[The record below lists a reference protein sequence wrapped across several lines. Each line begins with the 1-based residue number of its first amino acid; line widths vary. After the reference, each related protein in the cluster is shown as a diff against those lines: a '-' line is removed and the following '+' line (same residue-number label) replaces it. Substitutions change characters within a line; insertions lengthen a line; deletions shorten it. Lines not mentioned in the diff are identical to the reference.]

1 MTGVAPGNNISAY
14 HFGDYVFDVKR
25 RELIFCADKD
35 NLQSAR
41 VVRLSSA
48 ESLIFSYLLDH
59 HDEVCDKDLLLNIGW
74 LGRPISPNS
83 LNVAI
88 ANIRRHFASS
98 PQTLDIRSTPKK
110 GYSLHL
116 NCKVKSYYGKSEPT
130 NSEPL
135 SEPVSEP
142 EPAVTA
148 QSSSTPPLSDHEV
161 IKEPASASASAAPR
175 SFGERFQLAFLS
187 GIGRPMLAKSLMYVN
202 LLLAVLVVFAA
213 SYLHFEWLHVH
224 CADSPTGVVCQME
237 AKSDVPPVKP
247 ASLVLVSGHKV
258 RVLSYKELEKTL

>member
-116 NCKVKSYYGKSEPT
+116 NCKMKSYYGKSEPT

-135 SEPVSEP
+135 SEPA
-142 EPAVTA
+142 PAVTA

-161 IKEPASASASAAPR
+161 IQESASVAPR

>member
-59 HDEVCDKDLLLNIGW
+59 HDEVCDKDLLLDIGW

-88 ANIRRHFASS
+88 ANIRRHFTSS

-116 NCKVKSYYGKSEPT
+116 NCKMQSYYGKALPT
-130 NSEPL
+130 ESEPL
-135 SEPVSEP
+135 PEPVSEP
-142 EPAVTA
+142 TPAAAA
-148 QSSSTPPLSDHEV
+148 QSPSTPPSSDHEV
-161 IKEPASASASAAPR
+161 IKEPAASR
-175 SFGERFQLAFLS
+175 SFGERAKLAFLS
-187 GIGRPMLAKSLMYVN
+187 GIGRPMLARGLIYVN
-202 LLLAVLVVFAA
+202 LLLVVLVAFVA

-224 CADSPTGVVCQME
+224 CTDSPTGVVCQME
-237 AKSDVPPVKP
+237 ARSDVPPVKS
-247 ASLVLVSGHKV
+247 ASLVLVSGHQV

>member
-1 MTGVAPGNNISAY
+1 MTGVASGNNISAY

-59 HDEVCDKDLLLNIGW
+59 HDEVCDKDLLLDIGW

-98 PQTLDIRSTPKK
+98 PQTLDIRVPRKK
-110 GYSLHL
+110 G
-116 NCKVKSYYGKSEPT
+116 
-130 NSEPL
+130 
-135 SEPVSEP
+135 
-142 EPAVTA
+142 
-148 QSSSTPPLSDHEV
+148 TPC
-161 IKEPASASASAAPR
+161 I
-175 SFGERFQLAFLS
+175 
-187 GIGRPMLAKSLMYVN
+187 
-202 LLLAVLVVFAA
+202 
-213 SYLHFEWLHVH
+213 
-224 CADSPTGVVCQME
+224 
-237 AKSDVPPVKP
+237 
-247 ASLVLVSGHKV
+247 
-258 RVLSYKELEKTL
+258 

>member
-1 MTGVAPGNNISAY
+1 MTGGAPGNNISAY

-25 RELIFCADKD
+25 RELIFCTDKD

-59 HDEVCDKDLLLNIGW
+59 HDEVCDKDLLLEIGW

-116 NCKVKSYYGKSEPT
+116 NCKMKSYYGKALPTESEPLPEPMSEPT
-130 NSEPL
+130 
-135 SEPVSEP
+135 
-142 EPAVTA
+142 PA
-148 QSSSTPPLSDHEV
+148 
-161 IKEPASASASAAPR
+161 AA
-175 SFGERFQLAFLS
+175 A
-187 GIGRPMLAKSLMYVN
+187 
-202 LLLAVLVVFAA
+202 
-213 SYLHFEWLHVH
+213 
-224 CADSPTGVVCQME
+224 
-237 AKSDVPPVKP
+237 
-247 ASLVLVSGHKV
+247 
-258 RVLSYKELEKTL
+258 

>member
-25 RELIFCADKD
+25 RELIFCADRD

-59 HDEVCDKDLLLNIGW
+59 HDEVCDKDLLLDIGW

-98 PQTLDIRSTPKK
+98 PRRWI
-110 GYSLHL
+110 
-116 NCKVKSYYGKSEPT
+116 SEVPRKRV
-130 NSEPL
+130 L
-135 SEPVSEP
+135 
-142 EPAVTA
+142 
-148 QSSSTPPLSDHEV
+148 
-161 IKEPASASASAAPR
+161 PAS
-175 SFGERFQLAFLS
+175 ELQDEE
-187 GIGRPMLAKSLMYVN
+187 
-202 LLLAVLVVFAA
+202 LLRQGTANR
-213 SYLHFEWLHVH
+213 E
-224 CADSPTGVVCQME
+224 
-237 AKSDVPPVKP
+237 
-247 ASLVLVSGHKV
+247 
-258 RVLSYKELEKTL
+258 

>member
-1 MTGVAPGNNISAY
+1 MIDIAQADEISAY
-14 HFGDYVFDVKR
+14 HFGNYVLDVKK
-25 RELIFCADKD
+25 RELIFCVDKD

-59 HDEVCDKDLLLNIGW
+59 HDEVCDKDLLLDIGW

-116 NCKVKSYYGKSEPT
+116 NCKMKSYYGKSLPTESEPT
-130 NSEPL
+130 
-135 SEPVSEP
+135 
-142 EPAVTA
+142 PAVAA
-148 QSSSTPPLSDHEV
+148 QSPSTPPISDLEV
-161 IKEPASASASAAPR
+161 IKEPAPR
-175 SFGERFQLAFLS
+175 SFGERAKLAFLS
-187 GIGRPMLAKSLMYVN
+187 GIGRWRLARSLMYVN
-202 LLLAVLVVFAA
+202 LVLSVLVVFAT

>member
-1 MTGVAPGNNISAY
+1 M
-14 HFGDYVFDVKR
+14 
-25 RELIFCADKD
+25 
-35 NLQSAR
+35 QSAR

-59 HDEVCDKDLLLNIGW
+59 QDELCDKDLLLDIGW

-88 ANIRRHFASS
+88 ANIRRHLASS

-116 NCKVKSYYGKSEPT
+116 NCKMKCDYGKTLPT
-130 NSEPL
+130 ESEPL
-135 SEPVSEP
+135 PEPVSEP
-142 EPAVTA
+142 VPAVA
-148 QSSSTPPLSDHEV
+148 EPSSSPSPRPENEA
-161 IKEPASASASAAPR
+161 IREPVSAAAR
-175 SFGERFQLAFLS
+175 SFTLACLGS
-187 GIGRPMLAKSLMYVN
+187 IGRPMLARSLMCVN
-202 LLLAVLVVFAA
+202 LLLAVLVLFAA
-213 SYLHFEWLHVH
+213 SYLHFEWLHVE
-224 CADSPTGVVCQME
+224 CADSPTGFVCQME
-237 AKSDVPPVKP
+237 ARSDVPPVKP

>member
-59 HDEVCDKDLLLNIGW
+59 HDEVCDKDLLLEIGW

-88 ANIRRHFASS
+88 ANIRRHFTSS

-116 NCKVKSYYGKSEPT
+116 NCKMKSYYGKALPTESEPLPEPMSEPT
-130 NSEPL
+130 
-135 SEPVSEP
+135 
-142 EPAVTA
+142 PAA
-148 QSSSTPPLSDHEV
+148 
-161 IKEPASASASAAPR
+161 AAPR
-175 SFGERFQLAFLS
+175 SFGERAKLAFLS
-187 GIGRPMLAKSLMYVN
+187 GIGRPMLVRSLIYVN
-202 LLLAVLVVFAA
+202 LLLVVLVAFVA

-224 CADSPTGVVCQME
+224 CTDSPTGVVCQME
-237 AKSDVPPVKP
+237 ARSDVPPVKP
-247 ASLVLVSGHKV
+247 ASLVLVSGHQV

>member
-59 HDEVCDKDLLLNIGW
+59 HDEVCDKDLLLEIGW

-88 ANIRRHFASS
+88 ANIRRHFTSS

-116 NCKVKSYYGKSEPT
+116 NCKMKSYYGKALPTESEPLPEPMSEPT
-130 NSEPL
+130 
-135 SEPVSEP
+135 
-142 EPAVTA
+142 PAA
-148 QSSSTPPLSDHEV
+148 AAPPPSTSPSSDHEV
-161 IKEPASASASAAPR
+161 IKEPAAPR
-175 SFGERFQLAFLS
+175 SFGERAKLAFLS
-187 GIGRPMLAKSLMYVN
+187 GIGRPMLARGLIYVN
-202 LLLAVLVVFAA
+202 LLLAVLVAFVA

-224 CADSPTGVVCQME
+224 CTDSPTGVVCQME
-237 AKSDVPPVKP
+237 ARSDVPPVKP
-247 ASLVLVSGHKV
+247 VSLVLVSGHQV

>member
-1 MTGVAPGNNISAY
+1 MTGAAPGNNISAY

-35 NLQSAR
+35 NEQSAR

-59 HDEVCDKDLLLNIGW
+59 QDEVCDKDLLLDIGW

-88 ANIRRHFASS
+88 ANIRRHFVSS

-116 NCKVKSYYGKSEPT
+116 NCKMKCDYGKPLPT
-130 NSEPL
+130 ESEPL
-135 SEPVSEP
+135 PEPVSEP
-142 EPAVTA
+142 TSVKESGSVQALMRSRTVSLPAALWRATL
-148 QSSSTPPLSDHEV
+148 SSPP
-161 IKEPASASASAAPR
+161 I
-175 SFGERFQLAFLS
+175 
-187 GIGRPMLAKSLMYVN
+187 
-202 LLLAVLVVFAA
+202 FAA
-213 SYLHFEWLHVH
+213 SAWRY
-224 CADSPTGVVCQME
+224 AISSTSGCQLM
-237 AKSDVPPVKP
+237 SLPP
-247 ASLVLVSGHKV
+247 AHKT
-258 RVLSYKELEKTL
+258 KHNPCQFAND

>member
-135 SEPVSEP
+135 SEP

-148 QSSSTPPLSDHEV
+148 QLSSMPPMSDHEV
-161 IKEPASASASAAPR
+161 IKEPASAAPR

>member
-1 MTGVAPGNNISAY
+1 MTGVATGNDISAY

-25 RELIFCADKD
+25 RELIFCADKV
-35 NLQSAR
+35 NLQSAK
-41 VVRLSSA
+41 VVRFSSA

-59 HDEVCDKDLLLNIGW
+59 HDEVCDKELLLEIGW

-88 ANIRRHFASS
+88 ANIRRHFTSSS
-98 PQTLDIRSTPKK
+98 PTLDIRSTPKK

-116 NCKVKSYYGKSEPT
+116 NCKVKTYFGKPATVEDDRQPEVVNDLVSAVPVQ
-130 NSEPL
+130 PL
-135 SEPVSEP
+135 STQNQAADEVIQ
-142 EPAVTA
+142 V
-148 QSSSTPPLSDHEV
+148 SSSVS
-161 IKEPASASASAAPR
+161 SR
-175 SFGERFQLAFLS
+175 SFGKRIKLACLS
-187 GIGRPMLAKSLMYVN
+187 CLGRPMLVRSLMYVN
-202 LLLAVLVVFAA
+202 IALVVLVAFAA

-237 AKSDVPPVKP
+237 ARSEVPTVKP

-258 RVLSYKELEKTL
+258 RVFSYQELEKTL

>member
-1 MTGVAPGNNISAY
+1 MTGAAPGNNISAY

-35 NLQSAR
+35 NVQSAR

-59 HDEVCDKDLLLNIGW
+59 QDEVCDKDLLLDIGW

-116 NCKVKSYYGKSEPT
+116 NCKMKCDYGKPLPT
-130 NSEPL
+130 ESEPL
-135 SEPVSEP
+135 PEPVSDP
-142 EPAVTA
+142 TPAVA
-148 QSSSTPPLSDHEV
+148 EPSSSPSPRPENEA
-161 IKEPASASASAAPR
+161 IREPVSAAAH
-175 SFGERFQLAFLS
+175 SFTERVKLAFLS
-187 GIGRPMLAKSLMYVN
+187 GIGRPMLVRSLVYVN
-202 LLLAVLVVFAA
+202 LVLVVLVLFAA
-213 SYLHFEWLHVH
+213 SYLHFEWLHVQ
-224 CADSPTGVVCQME
+224 CANSPTGVVCQME
-237 AKSDVPPVKP
+237 ARSDVPPVKP

-258 RVLSYKELEKTL
+258 RVLSYQELEKTL

>member
-1 MTGVAPGNNISAY
+1 MTGITAGNSVSAY

-25 RELIFCADKD
+25 RELIFGADKD
-35 NLQSAR
+35 NVQSAR

-59 HDEVCDKDLLLNIGW
+59 HDEVCDKDLLLDIGW

-98 PQTLDIRSTPKK
+98 PQALDIRSTPKK

-116 NCKVKSYYGKSEPT
+116 NCKVKTYYGKLAPIEAIPH
-130 NSEPL
+130 
-135 SEPVSEP
+135 SEPVAGNEP
-142 EPAVTA
+142 PVLTPTEAMSSLQPVNEVTGEI
-148 QSSSTPPLSDHEV
+148 SSVTSRSIGQRLKLALLSC
-161 IKEPASASASAAPR
+161 
-175 SFGERFQLAFLS
+175 
-187 GIGRPMLAKSLMYVN
+187 IGRP
-202 LLLAVLVVFAA
+202 LLARGLKYINLVLVVLVLFAVG
-213 SYLHFEWLHVH
+213 YLNFEWLHVR

-237 AKSDVPPVKP
+237 AKSEVPTVKP

-258 RVLSYKELEKTL
+258 RVLTYKELEKTL

>member
-1 MTGVAPGNNISAY
+1 MTGMTAGNSVSAY

-25 RELIFCADKD
+25 RELIFGADND
-35 NLQSAR
+35 NMHSAR

-59 HDEVCDKDLLLNIGW
+59 HDEVCDKELLLDIGW

-88 ANIRRHFASS
+88 ANIRRHFTSV
-98 PQTLDIRSTPKK
+98 PQILDIRSTPKK

-116 NCKVKSYYGKSEPT
+116 NCKVKTVYGKLATIEGISQSDPLESEPPVLMPT
-130 NSEPL
+130 EAIL
-135 SEPVSEP
+135 SLQPVNDVAGNAT
-142 EPAVTA
+142 PAPSRSIGQRLKLA
-148 QSSSTPPLSDHEV
+148 LLSS
-161 IKEPASASASAAPR
+161 
-175 SFGERFQLAFLS
+175 
-187 GIGRPMLAKSLMYVN
+187 IGRPMLVKGLIYIN
-202 LLLAVLVVFAA
+202 LVLVVLVLFAVG
-213 SYLHFEWLHVH
+213 YLHFEWLHVR

-237 AKSDVPPVKP
+237 AKSELPMVKP

-258 RVLSYKELEKTL
+258 RVLTYKELEKTQ

>member
-59 HDEVCDKDLLLNIGW
+59 HDEVCDKDLLLEIGW

-88 ANIRRHFASS
+88 ANIRRHFTSS
-98 PQTLDIRSTPKK
+98 PPDA
-110 GYSLHL
+110 GYQ
-116 NCKVKSYYGKSEPT
+116 KY
-130 NSEPL
+130 
-135 SEPVSEP
+135 P
-142 EPAVTA
+142 EKRV
-148 QSSSTPPLSDHEV
+148 L
-161 IKEPASASASAAPR
+161 PAS
-175 SFGERFQLAFLS
+175 ELQDEE
-187 GIGRPMLAKSLMYVN
+187 
-202 LLLAVLVVFAA
+202 LLRQGTANR
-213 SYLHFEWLHVH
+213 E
-224 CADSPTGVVCQME
+224 
-237 AKSDVPPVKP
+237 
-247 ASLVLVSGHKV
+247 
-258 RVLSYKELEKTL
+258 

>member
-1 MTGVAPGNNISAY
+1 M
-14 HFGDYVFDVKR
+14 
-25 RELIFCADKD
+25 IFCADKD

-48 ESLIFSYLLDH
+48 ESLILSYLLDH
-59 HDEVCDKDLLLNIGW
+59 HDEVCDKDLLLEIGW

-116 NCKVKSYYGKSEPT
+116 NCKMKSYYGKALPTESEPLPEPMSEPT
-130 NSEPL
+130 
-135 SEPVSEP
+135 
-142 EPAVTA
+142 PAAAAPPPSTSP
-148 QSSSTPPLSDHEV
+148 SSDREV
-161 IKEPASASASAAPR
+161 IKEPAAPR
-175 SFGERFQLAFLS
+175 SFGERAKLAFLS
-187 GIGRPMLAKSLMYVN
+187 GIGRPMLARGLIYVN
-202 LLLAVLVVFAA
+202 LLLVVLVAFVA

-224 CADSPTGVVCQME
+224 CTDSPTGVVCQME
-237 AKSDVPPVKP
+237 ARSDVPPVKL
-247 ASLVLVSGHKV
+247 ASLVLVSGHQV